1 MSYIKYNNYKTNE
14 PDALI
19 ATKALLR
26 NISLGEFPVRLIFF
40 TEITNNEQY
49 SIAKEQIEQTVKNW
63 FVTTNEQPM
72 VALVS
77 QAPTD
82 CLFAVEVQSIS
93 KKYMTNITIKKV
105 QGVSYATIDVDNN
118 KMVISGAIEHD
129 DKNLTI
135 AQQSEYVFAVMADI
149 LKDEKIDLNMVDR
162 QWNYLENITA
172 QCQKAGQH
180 YQQLNDVRSQFYATT
195 KWANG
200 YPSATGIGTTAG
212 GIMVQF
218 DAATLNSARTVSLDN
233 SLQVAAH
240 QYSKQVLIG
249 EQNCSTTPKFE
260 RAKAI
265 VFSTIFGDTNT
276 QIYISGTAA
285 IRGENSLHNV
295 DIKEQTAATLENIE
309 YLISL
314 ENLKKH
320 NIKVPKAPKVKIFR
334 VYLKSEALYKDA
346 HEIISRKFPAIPTLY
361 VVCDVCRDELLIEIE
376 GIAE

>member
-1 MSYIKYNNYKTNE
+1 MSYIKYNNYKTTE
-14 PDALI
+14 PDVQI
-19 ATKALLR
+19 ATKSLLR
-26 NISLGEFPVRLIFF
+26 NISLGDFPVRLIFF
-40 TEITNNEQY
+40 TEITTNNQY
-49 SIAKEQIEQTVKNW
+49 AKIKSEIEETVKNW

-93 KKYMTNITIKKV
+93 KKYMPNLTLKNINGIT
-105 QGVSYATIDVDNN
+105 YATIDTDNN
-118 KMVISGAIEHD
+118 KMIISGAIEHD
-129 DKNLTI
+129 DKSLTI
-135 AQQSEYVFAVMADI
+135 AEQSSHVFEIMAEI
-149 LKDEKIDLNMVDR
+149 LKTEQIDLNLVDR
-162 QWNYLENITA
+162 QWNYLENITFN
-172 QCQKAGQH
+172 CDRAGQH
-180 YQQLNDVRSQFYATT
+180 YQQLNDVRSKYYATT
-195 KWANG
+195 KWDNG

-212 GIMVQF
+212 GLMVQF

-233 SLQVAAH
+233 SLQIAAH

-249 EQNCSTTPKFE
+249 ETKNATTPKFE

-265 VFSTIFGDTNT
+265 VYSTIFGDTNT

-285 IRGENSLHNV
+285 IRGENSLTGV
-295 DIKEQTAATLENIE
+295 DIKAQTIATIENIE

-320 NIKVPKAPKVKIFR
+320 NISVPKAPKIKIFR
-334 VYLKSEALYKDA
+334 VYLKSEALYKEA
-346 HEIISRKFPAIPTLY
+346 HEIIARRYPAIPTLY